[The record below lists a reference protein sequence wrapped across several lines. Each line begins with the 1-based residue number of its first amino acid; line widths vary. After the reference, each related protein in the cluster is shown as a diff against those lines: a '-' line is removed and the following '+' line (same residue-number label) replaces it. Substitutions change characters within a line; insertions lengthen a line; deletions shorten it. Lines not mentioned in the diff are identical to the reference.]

1 MAHKKKG
8 HLTVSGE
15 WAKHLRK
22 LKRNLFWK
30 GERNAGKELVRNE
43 LIKGEES
50 GLSQKS
56 MAEILEE
63 AKRRARKAQ

>member
-22 LKRNLFWK
+22 NKKNLFWK
-30 GERNAGKELVRNE
+30 SERNAGKELVQTE
-43 LIKGEES
+43 LKDDC
-50 GLSQKS
+50 
-56 MAEILEE
+56 
-63 AKRRARKAQ
+63 

>member
-8 HLTVSGE
+8 QLTVSGE

-22 LKRNLFWK
+22 QKRNQFWK

-50 GLSQKS
+50 GLSNKS
-56 MAEILEE
+56 MSEILEE
-63 AKRRARKAQ
+63 AKRLVRKP

>member
-8 HLTVSGE
+8 QLTLTGE
-15 WAKHLRK
+15 WAEHLRK
-22 LKRNLFWK
+22 QKRNQFWK

-50 GLSQKS
+50 GLSNKS
-56 MAEILEE
+56 MAENF
-63 AKRRARKAQ
+63 RKSQKTG